1 MNIEV
6 LGTAFGRPALD
17 RLHSLISTIKADDP
31 LAPVSVLVPSNYVG
45 VSTRRLIASGEL
57 GPVGAHAGLAG
68 IDLLTTYRLAELIG
82 APRLAGRGLRPLSTP
97 IIAAVVRG
105 VLHDTSTMFGAVREH
120 PSTERALIRVYRE
133 MRDLTAEQLDVLA
146 QQSERAREV
155 VSIHR
160 TVYERLSDQWYDE
173 FDLFDAATEIVTER
187 PALVA
192 ERGHIIVYLPQV
204 ITAAGIRLLDAVS
217 VQTPVTVLA
226 GYTGT
231 LGPDALTNEIVT
243 EFVAQ
248 PPHMDVAP
256 TTGSRVVTASDAD
269 DEVRTVLRD
278 VMDALVEGVPLE
290 AMAILHGADRPYARL
305 LEEHLSAA
313 GIPHN
318 GAAVRT
324 VDESVVGRTALSLL
338 DLPDRNY
345 RRTDVLGLIASAPI
359 LQHDEKP
366 GLAPVNEWERISRDA
381 GIVEGS
387 SQWASR
393 LEHYVDE
400 QNRDID
406 RLGNDPDDY
415 RVRTAQRSI
424 GYANRLATFVSEL
437 TAATDPAAVP
447 GSWSDKAT
455 WLRTLLA
462 RYLGPEEHRVDWPE
476 AEGLAAEKLDDALD
490 RLAGLDEV
498 EERPALATFRRS
510 LELELEGGLGRAG
523 SLGEGIFVGRVGQAL
538 GIDLRRV
545 FVLGMAEGLMPARQH
560 DDSLLPD
567 HERAT
572 VGGALRLA
580 TARVEEDHRAFLAAL
595 ASASEERT
603 LYFPRGDLRRSSERM
618 PSRWLLDTIEQLNG
632 ERVWSDGIS
641 NLAHQGHDWLREIA
655 SFVAGLRGAT
665 FPASDQE
672 YELRSLLDHHGAGGD
687 IGDHHLVG
695 VDSRFERGV
704 DLLISRAGR
713 EFTRFDGNLTDV
725 VTADGVRIDIVS
737 PTRLEDWAK
746 CPHRYLMKNVL
757 RVDVLEQ
764 PEALLQISALD
775 RGSLIHEALDMF
787 LTELLDDDNTV
798 PGPGHPWPAALQ
810 RRLEEIADEL
820 CDQAANRG
828 LVGKQL
834 FWRQDRKAII
844 GDLLDTLRS
853 DDTRDRRGDVI
864 ATELGFGFAGG
875 DPAVSYE
882 FDRGRTIDFRGS
894 ADRVERTASG
904 QLIVIDYKTGS
915 TRSFLGLDKDTND
928 PVMKG
933 TKLQL
938 PVYALAARQAHGAP
952 DDAVHAAYWFT
963 SAKGEYRWIG
973 YDIDDR
979 VMDRFDEVL
988 STIIDGINQGLFP
1001 ALPSKDHYQFFVD
1014 CPYCDPDG
1022 LGTLERRREWE
1033 RKRHTEALR
1042 HYRMLAEPE
1051 DLLDA

>member
-1 MNIEV
+1 VDIEV
-6 LGTAFGRPALD
+6 LGTEHGRPALN
-17 RLHSLISTIKADDP
+17 RLHGLISTIKADDP

-82 APRLAGRGLRPLSTP
+82 APRLAGRGRRPLSTP
-97 IIAAVVRG
+97 VIAAVVRG
-105 VLHDTSTMFGAVREH
+105 VLQDTSTMFGAVSEH
-120 PSTERALIRVYRE
+120 PSTERALVRVYRE
-133 MRDLTAEQLDVLA
+133 MRDLNSQQLSVLS

-155 VSIHR
+155 VTIHAM
-160 TVYERLSDQWYDE
+160 VAERLAEQWYDE
-173 FDLFDAATEIVTER
+173 FDLFDAATEIVGER

-204 ITAAGIRLLDAVS
+204 VTAAGIRLLSAAALH
-217 VQTPVTVLA
+217 TPVTVLA
-226 GYTGT
+226 GYAGAP
-231 LGPDALTNEIVT
+231 GPDALTNEIVT
-243 EFVAQ
+243 KLGAH
-248 PPHMDVAP
+248 PPNIAVTP
-256 TTGSRVVTASDAD
+256 VSGSRVITASDAD

-278 VMDALVEGVPLE
+278 VMDALLDGVPLE
-290 AMAILHGADRPYARL
+290 AMAILHGADQPYARL

-313 GIPHN
+313 QIPHN

-324 VDESVVGRTALSLL
+324 VDESVVGRTVLNLL
-338 DLPDRNY
+338 ELPDRNY
-345 RRTDVLGLIASAPI
+345 RRTDVLGLIASAPVR
-359 LQHDEKP
+359 QHGDEA

-381 GIVEGS
+381 GIIEGAA
-387 SQWASR
+387 QWTSR
-393 LEHYVDE
+393 LAHYVSE

-415 RVRTAQRSI
+415 RVRMSQRSI
-424 GYANRLATFVSEL
+424 GYANRLAAFVNEL
-437 TAATDPAAVP
+437 TAATDPATVP
-447 GSWSDKAT
+447 TSWSDKAT
-455 WLRTLLA
+455 WLRGLLA
-462 RYLGPEEHRVDWPE
+462 RYLGSEEHRGDWPE
-476 AEGLAAEKLDDALD
+476 VEGLAAEKLDDALD
-490 RLAGLDEV
+490 RLSGLDEV
-498 EERPALATFRRS
+498 EERPSLATFRRS
-510 LELELEGGLGRAG
+510 LELELESGLGRAG

-567 HERAT
+567 HERTT

-580 TARVEEDHRAFLAAL
+580 TSRVDEDHRAFLAAL
-595 ASASEERT
+595 ASASEART

-618 PSRWLLDTIEQLNG
+618 PSRWLLDTIERLNG
-632 ERVWSDGIS
+632 ERVWSDGIGE
-641 NLAHQGHDWLREIA
+641 LAHAGHDWIREIP
-655 SFVAGLRGAT
+655 SFVAGLRHAA

-672 YELRSLLDHHGAGGD
+672 YELRSLLDHHETGGD
-687 IGDHHLVG
+687 VVDHHLVG
-695 VDSRFERGV
+695 VDSRFGRGV
-704 DLLISRAGR
+704 ELLVARAGG
-713 EFTRFDGNLTDV
+713 EFSRFDGNLADV

-746 CPHRYLMKNVL
+746 CPHRYLMQNVL
-757 RVDVLEQ
+757 RIDVLEQ

-775 RGSLIHEALDMF
+775 RGSLIHDALDMF
-787 LTELLDDDNTV
+787 LSELLEAGTPI
-798 PGPGHPWPAALQ
+798 PGPGHPWPAELQ
-810 RRLEEIADEL
+810 QRLESIGNEL
-820 CDQAANRG
+820 CDQYANRG

-844 GDLLDTLRS
+844 ADLLDTLRNDVS
-853 DDTRDRRGDVI
+853 RDHRGNVI

-882 FDRGRTIDFRGS
+882 FDHGRTIDFRGS

-928 PVMKG
+928 PVMNG

-938 PVYALAARQAHGAP
+938 PVYALAARQAHGTV
-952 DDAVHAAYWFT
+952 DDPVHAAYWFT

-988 STIIDGINQGLFP
+988 STIVSGINRGLFP
-1001 ALPSKDHYQFFVD
+1001 AHPSKDHYQFFVE

-1022 LGTLERRREWE
+1022 LGTLGRRREWE
-1033 RKRHTEALR
+1033 RKRHTEALLD
-1042 HYRMLAEPE
+1042 YRMLAEPE